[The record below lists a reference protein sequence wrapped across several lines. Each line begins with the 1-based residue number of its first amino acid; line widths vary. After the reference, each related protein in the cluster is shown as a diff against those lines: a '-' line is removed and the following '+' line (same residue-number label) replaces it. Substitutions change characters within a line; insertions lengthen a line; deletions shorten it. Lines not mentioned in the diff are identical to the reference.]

1 MSTDDVLFCKGGR
14 TATMKNGVSS
24 ATCDEYSIKGPPT
37 LPLAMPLDQKKGG
50 CRIFCFFM
58 TSHLQFS
65 EENDDDEF
73 CKKR

>member
-37 LPLAMPLDQKKGG
+37 LPLAMPLDEKKGG
-50 CRIFCFFM
+50 CRIFCF
-58 TSHLQFS
+58 L
-65 EENDDDEF
+65 
-73 CKKR
+73 